1 MAHKTHQVI
10 EAIEDRHKEGLED
23 STYSLCNMTSRK
35 CDPIMTMVTAN
46 GVELKME
53 VDTGAS
59 VSIIS
64 EYTYN
69 KLWIHN
75 MPPLQETTLKLRSFN
90 GETLQIHGAITVDVT
105 YNDQTDILPL
115 LVVDGTG
122 PSLMGRDCGSLLMRK
137 TVFVNI
143 YPLFLVFSKTIVKTN
158 PNFPQYLPL
167 SNMVRKTN
175 FLSISVLVYK
185 IVTFMSKKKSSL

>member
-10 EAIEDRHKEGLED
+10 EAIEDCHKEWLED
-23 STYSLCNMTSRK
+23 STYSLYKMTSRK

-64 EYTYN
+64 KYTYN
-69 KLWIHN
+69 KLWTHKL
-75 MPPLQETTLKLRSFN
+75 PPLQETTLKLRTYT

-105 YNDQTDILPL
+105 YNDQTDTLPL
-115 LVVDGTG
+115 LVVEVQD
-122 PSLMGRDCGSLLMRK
+122 
-137 TVFVNI
+137 
-143 YPLFLVFSKTIVKTN
+143 
-158 PNFPQYLPL
+158 QA
-167 SNMVRKTN
+167 
-175 FLSISVLVYK
+175 
-185 IVTFMSKKKSSL
+185 